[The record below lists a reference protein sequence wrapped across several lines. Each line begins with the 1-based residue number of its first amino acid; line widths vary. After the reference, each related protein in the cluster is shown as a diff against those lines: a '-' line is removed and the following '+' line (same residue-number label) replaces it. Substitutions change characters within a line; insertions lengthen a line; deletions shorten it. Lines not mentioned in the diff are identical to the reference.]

1 MILRRNIHFPTA
13 CQTNGGF
20 SKRLWGKKNSE
31 CTQTHSTFQQ
41 HAAVALIW
49 CKKDTTWQT
58 SAQQKE
64 DERALNQ
71 KSQGKA
77 AI

>member
-1 MILRRNIHFPTA
+1 MVVSAKDF
-13 CQTNGGF
+13 GE
-20 SKRLWGKKNSE
+20 KRTVSVLK
-31 CTQTHSTFQQ
+31 HSAFQQ